1 MPDGGADR
9 EDVTGPPETSGLGR
23 DLGVRRHRSLTLFGR
38 GQGFLG
44 RRRLIA
50 VAVAMP
56 MVEAAVVD
64 PTVPGARSLSPEVT
78 ALAPLAVYH
87 DLRWL
92 FGLGGTWPRFVLT
105 LLAVV
110 AARSALD
117 AVLAWLAWPR
127 ALARPRAGLLFGS
140 SAALTTCLVL
150 LLSPLVALAFGVAL
164 LPFSWPFLG
173 VLPVLVLYGL
183 LLSHGSAASWWWR
196 TLPPLRA
203 AAWLV
208 AEFLALSAAALLINR
223 VPAGWAIPVAGLT
236 GLVNARAWY
245 GVTTS
250 LTSPLTRSLSPAP
263 GPQAAALSPS
273 AAVSPAAALSPP
285 AAPRPAPAAP
295 SRPRRRSGVTRRLPV
310 APLAVVLAIALVL
323 GVARAGFAVAPPP
336 HEHGHGSAGPGAG
349 EKPASVRPDAA
360 GPPPVLE
367 IRGFGSTCCSS
378 AASLRGI
385 AGDAGAEQFSYRG
398 LSSTGRPL
406 PQQAAAS
413 DLPLAQLG
421 DRIAAQVERMH
432 AATGRAV
439 DVVAESEGT
448 LGVYAM
454 LARHPDV
461 PIGSVGLLSP
471 IVNPGQ
477 GSHPPDDRDA
487 RGAVPG
493 YALQAVVWFV
503 GGLSPFGT
511 SGAEELINS
520 VNQDGARY
528 ARAAVRED
536 RLHPKRWLAV
546 MPLADSLTLPACQ
559 LPEHTMVVAALH
571 GGLLGDPGVQD
582 TVRQFLAGHPVSAE
596 SPLQETA
603 EVVAQAAAAWRMP
616 ELVTPSPP
624 CSGSSG

>member
-223 VPAGWAIPVAGLT
+223 VPAGWALPVAGLT

-263 GPQAAALSPS
+263 GPQAAALSPP
-273 AAVSPAAALSPP
+273 AALSPAAAAL
-285 AAPRPAPAAP
+285 

-323 GVARAGFAVAPPP
+323 GVARAGFAVASAS
-336 HEHGHGSAGPGAG
+336 HHHGHGSAGTSAG

-528 ARAAVRED
+528 ARAAVREN
-536 RLHPKRWLAV
+536 RRHPKRWLAV
-546 MPLADSLTLPACQ
+546 VPLADSLTLPACQ
-559 LPEHTMVVAALH
+559 LPAHTMVVAALH
-571 GGLLGDPGVQD
+571 GGLLGEPGVQR
-582 TVRQFLAGHPVSAE
+582 TVREFLSGRPVRTG
-596 SPLQETA
+596 SPLQDA
-603 EVVAQAAAAWRMP
+603 AAVVAQAATAWRMP
-616 ELVTPSPP
+616 QLSPP
-624 CSGSSG
+624 ATPWCPSR